1 MTNYSPDGRGV
12 ASDID
17 RDEGAPDDADY
28 RRAGVLIA
36 HRVSANIQGIRSVT
50 VEAIET
56 DRCAQLLGALIEGY
70 EFILSELRTD
80 QSLDMVGELIELATQ
95 QHVHP
100 LMRQAANAVVAHHDN
115 DDDRF
120 EQLLLEA
127 DTPQKSALLI
137 GSVTDLF
144 NALLPELGTPNGL
157 KNLAEW
163 TARIADRE
171 GELDE

>member
-1 MTNYSPDGRGV
+1 MD
-12 ASDID
+12 
-17 RDEGAPDDADY
+17 APDDADY
-28 RRAGVLIA
+28 RRAGVLIS
-36 HRVSANIQGIRSVT
+36 HRVNANILGIRAVT

-56 DRCAQLLGALIEGY
+56 DRCSQLLSALIEGY

-80 QSLDMVGELIELATQ
+80 QSLDMVGELIQLATEQ
-95 QHVHP
+95 NVHP
-100 LMRQAANAVVAHHDN
+100 LLCQAAKAVVAHHDD

-120 EQLLLEA
+120 GQLLLEA
-127 DTPQKSALLI
+127 DTPEKSALLI

-163 TARIADRE
+163 TARIASLD
-171 GELDE
+171 GELDEMM